1 MDFLDLENFMMS
13 NKKSL
18 IPPDRLK
25 LYDKLI
31 ESDPEIERKGK
42 TVPYTSLNGHMFT
55 FLSKEGIMGL
65 RLSKEDRLEFI
76 QEFNSK
82 LIVQYG
88 RIMKEFVEVP
98 PDLLTNAKTLFKYL
112 KKSIN
117 YILTLKPK
125 STKK

>member
-1 MDFLDLENFMMS
+1 MDFLDLGNFKMS

-65 RLSKEDRLEFI
+65 RLSKEDRLEFM
-76 QEFNSK
+76 QKFNSK
-82 LIVQYG
+82 LMVQYG

-98 PDLLTNAKTLFKYL
+98 SDLLTNAKTLSKYL

>member
-1 MDFLDLENFMMS
+1 MDFLDLGNFKMS

-76 QEFNSK
+76 QKFNSK
-82 LIVQYG
+82 LMVQYG

>member
-1 MDFLDLENFMMS
+1 MS
-13 NKKSL
+13 KKKSL
-18 IPPDRLK
+18 IPPNRLK
-25 LYDKLI
+25 LYNKLI

-42 TVPYTSLNGHMFT
+42 TVPYTSLNGYMFT

-76 QEFNSK
+76 KKFNSK
-82 LIVQYG
+82 LMEQYG
-88 RIMKEFVEVP
+88 RVMKEFVEVSP
-98 PDLLTNAKTLFKYL
+98 NLLTNVKTLSKYL

-125 STKK
+125 SKKNNC

>member
-1 MDFLDLENFMMS
+1 MS
-13 NKKSL
+13 KKESL

-25 LYDKLI
+25 LYDMLI

-55 FLSKEGIMGL
+55 FLSKEGIIGL

-76 QEFNSK
+76 QKFNSK
-82 LIVQYG
+82 LMIQYG
-88 RIMKEFVEVP
+88 RVMKEFVEVP
-98 PDLLTNAKTLFKYL
+98 SDLLTNAKTLSKYL